1 MIDNSRTEEFG
12 TKYKK
17 NVSNM
22 LYKEHQ
28 MSGKEKKVIPLSLSS
43 QKTWSEFFFIHRIC
57 FIYLP
62 VKCFLYGF
70 IPLLIQF

>member
-22 LYKEHQ
+22 LDKEHQ
-28 MSGKEKKVIPLSLSS
+28 MAGKEKKVISLSLSS
-43 QKTWSEFFFIHRIC
+43 QKTFVSRHKKTWSEFFFHA
-57 FIYLP
+57 
-62 VKCFLYGF
+62 
-70 IPLLIQF
+70 